1 MQIVSI
7 KGTLHSCKAAKQKIE
22 QLVKLS
28 REREA
33 HSQGKVSEQM

>member
-7 KGTLHSCKAAKQKIE
+7 KGTLHSCEAAKQKIE

-28 REREA
+28 KEREA
-33 HSQGKVSEQM
+33 RSRGKVSEQM